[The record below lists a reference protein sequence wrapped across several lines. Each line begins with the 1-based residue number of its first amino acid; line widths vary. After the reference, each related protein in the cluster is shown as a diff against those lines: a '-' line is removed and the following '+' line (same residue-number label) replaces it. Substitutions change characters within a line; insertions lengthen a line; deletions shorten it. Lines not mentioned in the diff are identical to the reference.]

1 MQVTRIQR
9 LPPLVAL
16 VLAACSL
23 IPAEVQRELL
33 PSNTSYKT
41 AEAAFQVL
49 IERHVDKPASNVL
62 LTGALTSVLDEAQK
76 EGLNTGALPGEPPR
90 FSGSTWSDF
99 SRFTD
104 RLDAIVKVTPNAD
117 RIKLERAAVEGMA
130 KSMNEC
136 HTYYLDPDRAQRF
149 NQPSPTACSRP
160 CAGSARAA
168 GRRSASTCGAT
179 RAAISPPPST
189 SRAPS
194 CARVRSCIRPAAT
207 AAERRSR

>member
-9 LPPLVAL
+9 LLPLVAL

-136 HTYYLDPDRAQRF
+136 HTYYLDPDRAKRF
-149 NQPSPTACSRP
+149 NQPSPPITVPASF
-160 CAGSARAA
+160 AR
-168 GRRSASTCGAT
+168 
-179 RAAISPPPST
+179 I
-189 SRAPS
+189 
-194 CARVRSCIRPAAT
+194 PAAMIS
-207 AAERRSR
+207 APDAEFLFTSTTSGFGLLK

>member
-9 LPPLVAL
+9 LLPLVAL

-62 LTGALTSVLDEAQK
+62 LTGALTSVLDEAQQ

-130 KSMNEC
+130 RSLNEC
-136 HTYYLDPDRAQRF
+136 HTYYLDPDRAKRF
-149 NQPSPTACSRP
+149 NQPQPPVSGIGVTINKPTP
-160 CAGSARAA
+160 D
-168 GRRSASTCGAT
+168 
-179 RAAISPPPST
+179 
-189 SRAPS
+189 APIEVL
-194 CARVRSCIRPAAT
+194 RVIPGT
-207 AAERRSR
+207 PAERAGVRAGDKIITVDGADVTNLQTEEVAS